1 MADQPAPEDD
11 IAPPAEPVDPAAS
24 KRKPAGQSLAS
35 AAVLMVIATL
45 GARVMGLVRVMVI
58 SRFGTT
64 GEINAY
70 IHAFTI
76 PDFVYF
82 LIAGGALR
90 TGFVPVFTEYMTRGR
105 ESQAWKTFSSL
116 FFILLIFAGVIITG
130 GIIAA
135 PALTVLIAPGWVET
149 RPDLIRLCSELM
161 RIIFP
166 AQLFFVLGG
175 LFMGTLNAQ
184 KHFFW
189 PAMAP
194 IVYDIFIIGGA
205 LAVLG
210 SRGALDLQTVAYALV
225 AGALVGHVVL
235 QIAPLI
241 AGGVRLQP
249 VLDLR
254 DEGVKRVVKLVLPVI
269 FGLAVAEINYIV
281 IRTFSTMVS
290 PDQGPAV
297 MEYANRLWK
306 LPAGI
311 FGAAIAIALFPML
324 SEHYAKDDVKR
335 YRRDFSF
342 GMRNTL
348 FLTVPAALVM
358 GLMPTAVVRLLFER
372 GDFTAGSTA
381 AVSEVMA
388 WFAPGILALSVLYIV
403 ARAFYARHDTRTPL
417 IVGIIS
423 VAVCALGSYLLME
436 PMGLT
441 GLALSMTVSNFINAG
456 VLMAILKVRVGQL
469 DGNSMLASQ
478 LRCLPANVFLAVV
491 CIVAPGLIASHVG
504 TEGDLAKL
512 VAVVVPLAVGGLGF
526 VGGAA
531 ALRVPELA
539 SAWRMVARRFGGR
552 KVADA
557 SRTTVEVD

>member
-1 MADQPAPEDD
+1 MADQPPLEDD
-11 IAPPAEPVDPAAS
+11 IAPSAEPAEPGPPTP
-24 KRKPAGQSLAS
+24 KRPAGQSLAS
-35 AAVLMVIATL
+35 AAVLMVMATL
-45 GARVMGLVRVMVI
+45 GARVMGLIRVMVI
-58 SRFGTT
+58 ARFGTT

-105 ESQAWKTFSSL
+105 ESQAWKTFGSL
-116 FFILLIFAGVIITG
+116 FYILLIFAGTIVAV
-130 GIIAA
+130 GIVAA
-135 PALTVLIAPGWVET
+135 PALAAFISPGWVGT
-149 RPDLIRLCSELM
+149 RPDLIVLCADLM

-194 IVYDIFIIGGA
+194 IVYDLFIIGGA
-205 LAVLG
+205 VVVLH
-210 SRGALDLQTVAYALV
+210 SPETFDLRTIAYALV
-225 AGALVGHVVL
+225 AGALCGHVLL
-235 QIAPLI
+235 QIPPLI
-241 AGGVRLQP
+241 ARNARLGRSI
-249 VLDLR
+249 DLS
-254 DEGVKRVVKLVLPVI
+254 DDGVKRVVKLALPVI

-324 SEHYAKDDVKR
+324 SEHYAKDDVKG

-372 GDFTAGSTA
+372 GEFSAESTA
-381 AVSEVMA
+381 AVSDVMA

-469 DGNSMLASQ
+469 DGNSMVMSQ
-478 LRCLPANVFLAVV
+478 LRCLPANIFLALV
-491 CIVAPGLIASHVG
+491 CIIGPGFIAARMG
-504 TEGDLAKL
+504 TEGNLAKL

-526 VGGAA
+526 VALAGL
-531 ALRVPELA
+531 LRVPEQS
-539 SAWRMVARRFGGR
+539 SAWRMVTRRFGGR
-552 KVADA
+552 KTAE
-557 SRTTVEVD
+557 VEAEG